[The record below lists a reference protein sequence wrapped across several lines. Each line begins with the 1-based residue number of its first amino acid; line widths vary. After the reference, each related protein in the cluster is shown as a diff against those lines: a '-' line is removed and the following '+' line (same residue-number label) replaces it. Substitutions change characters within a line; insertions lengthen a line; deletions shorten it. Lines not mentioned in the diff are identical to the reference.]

1 MGLPGGVG
9 KLVESA
15 THIETR
21 SLRPICG
28 TLVGMRICIFGVGG
42 VGGYIGG
49 RLAAAGNSVAFVA
62 RGVTLDALRK
72 DGLRVESPLGD
83 IFLPDVEATNDPAE
97 VGEVDAVV
105 LGVKA
110 WQVPEVATAALPMIG
125 ESTAILPLQNGVE
138 AADQVAAVHGVEH
151 TLGGM
156 CRIVAFVIEPARIRH
171 QEVEP
176 FVALG
181 ELDNRRSERVER
193 LTAAFS
199 KAGVDAVVSPDIQSS
214 IWQKMLF
221 IAPVS
226 GVGAVAR
233 VPIGELRSRPETYD
247 LLREAMLE
255 VKAVAT
261 ARGVALADDA
271 IDKTLRFVDGLPE
284 NVTSSMQ
291 RDIMDGRPSEL
302 EALNGAVVRL
312 GREAGVPTPVHAFI
326 HAALAPVEARA
337 RRAAADTD

>member
-1 MGLPGGVG
+1 MLIVEIGNSMSLLRGVS
-9 KLVESA
+9 KLVEGA
-15 THIETR
+15 THVETR
-21 SLRPICG
+21 RLRSICG
-28 TLVGMRICIFGVGG
+28 TLAGMRICVFGVGG
-42 VGGYIGG
+42 VGGYFGG
-49 RLAAAGNSVAFVA
+49 RLAAAGNSVAYIS
-62 RGVTLDALRK
+62 RGATLDALRK

-83 IFLPDVEATNDPAE
+83 ISLADVEASQDPAE
-97 VGEVDAVV
+97 VGEVDVII

-156 CRIVAFVIEPARIRH
+156 CRIVAFAVEPARIRH
-171 QEVEP
+171 QGVEP

-193 LTAAFS
+193 LAVAFS
-199 KAGVDAVVSPDIQSS
+199 EAGVDVKASPDIQSS

-233 VPIGELRSRPETYD
+233 VPVGELRSRPETYD
-247 LLREAMLE
+247 SRS
-255 VKAVAT
+255 
-261 ARGVALADDA
+261 DA
-271 IDKTLRFVDGLPE
+271 
-284 NVTSSMQ
+284 
-291 RDIMDGRPSEL
+291 
-302 EALNGAVVRL
+302 
-312 GREAGVPTPVHAFI
+312 
-326 HAALAPVEARA
+326 
-337 RRAAADTD
+337 